1 MARSLSMTCS
11 LSMCTLARSRSPSL
25 DEHSRYVVLSFLVG
39 VASVYTSCPEAT
51 RHKAAIRGDYKIC
64 TSDTD
69 RRQPTL
75 PCPTAP
81 SQNHVKPYFRVG
93 NRLFLEYGRPHPTAK
108 HNGNAR
114 GGGGEPSP
122 TCPNRFC
129 WRRRPFVFSKY
140 TISGPDALLHNLR
153 QTLALPSG

>member
-1 MARSLSMTCS
+1 MARSLTMTCS

-81 SQNHVKPYFRVG
+81 SQNHVKP
-93 NRLFLEYGRPHPTAK
+93 LEIVCFWSGRPHPTAK

-114 GGGGEPSP
+114 GGGGTLTHLSQSVLLEKEAL
-122 TCPNRFC
+122 CIFKIYDFR
-129 WRRRPFVFSKY
+129 
-140 TISGPDALLHNLR
+140 SGCFIA
-153 QTLALPSG
+153 

>member
-114 GGGGEPSP
+114 GGGNPHPLVPIGFVGEGGPLYFQ
-122 TCPNRFC
+122 NIRFPVRMLYC
-129 WRRRPFVFSKY
+129 I
-140 TISGPDALLHNLR
+140 T
-153 QTLALPSG
+153 

>member
-114 GGGGEPSP
+114 GGGGTLTHLSQSVLLEKEAL
-122 TCPNRFC
+122 CIFKIYDFR
-129 WRRRPFVFSKY
+129 
-140 TISGPDALLHNLR
+140 SGCFIA
-153 QTLALPSG
+153 

>member
-51 RHKAAIRGDYKIC
+51 RHKAAIRCDYKIC

-81 SQNHVKPYFRVG
+81 SQNHVKP
-93 NRLFLEYGRPHPTAK
+93 LEIVCFWSMAGPILPQNTMETL
-108 HNGNAR
+108 
-114 GGGGEPSP
+114 GGGGTLTHLSQSVLLEKEAL
-122 TCPNRFC
+122 CIFKIYDFR
-129 WRRRPFVFSKY
+129 
-140 TISGPDALLHNLR
+140 SGCFIA
-153 QTLALPSG
+153 

>member
-114 GGGGEPSP
+114 GGGTLTHLSQSVLLEKEAL
-122 TCPNRFC
+122 CIFKIYDFR
-129 WRRRPFVFSKY
+129 
-140 TISGPDALLHNLR
+140 SGCFIA
-153 QTLALPSG
+153 

>member
-1 MARSLSMTCS
+1 MTCS

-81 SQNHVKPYFRVG
+81 SQNHVKP
-93 NRLFLEYGRPHPTAK
+93 LEIVCFWSMAGPILPQNTMETL
-108 HNGNAR
+108 